1 MEVSISFNW
10 MFIFNTIRIFVNVT
24 SLVAIYFSEMKY
36 IIRSISPVRV
46 SNRETWDMN
55 IGFSSANT
63 FS

>member
-24 SLVAIYFSEMKY
+24 SLVAIYFSEMKF
-36 IIRSISPVRV
+36 IICSISPVRV